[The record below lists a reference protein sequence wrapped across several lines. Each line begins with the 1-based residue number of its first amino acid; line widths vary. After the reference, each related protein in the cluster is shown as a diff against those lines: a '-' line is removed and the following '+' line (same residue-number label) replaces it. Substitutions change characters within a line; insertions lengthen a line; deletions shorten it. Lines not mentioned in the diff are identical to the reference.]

1 MGTLNTSNIRAITLD
16 LDDTLWPIWPT
27 IARAEQVLARWLAE
41 HAPQTAA
48 LYASAETRLALRAEA
63 VQAHP
68 HLVHDMSAMRREA
81 IRLALLRAGD
91 DAALA
96 EPAFDTF
103 YAERNRVELYEDAL
117 EALDFLAARFPLVA
131 VSNGNADL
139 ERVGLARYFRASISA
154 TVFGVAKPDARIF
167 QAGAEAAGVP
177 VEQVLH
183 VGDDAL
189 LDVLGAHAAG
199 MQTGW
204 VNRGDHPWTQEVPP
218 HVMVTNLRELCALF

>member
-1 MGTLNTSNIRAITLD
+1 MGTLNISNIRAITLD

-48 LYASAETRLALRAEA
+48 LYASAETRIALRGEA
-63 VQAHP
+63 VEAFP
-68 HLVHDMSAMRREA
+68 HLAHDMSGMRREA
-81 IRLALLRAGD
+81 IRLALQRAGD

-96 EPAFDTF
+96 EPAFDVF

-139 ERVGLARYFRASISA
+139 ARVGLGRYFRAGISA

-177 VEQVLH
+177 LAQVLH

-199 MQTGW
+199 MQTAW
-204 VNRGDHPWTQEVPP
+204 VNRGDHPWTQGVQP
-218 HVMVTNLRELCALF
+218 HVTVTNLRELCALF